1 MATMTVRLGG
11 IVIGKEVIATSNLT
25 PAQNAIGP
33 KKLYVSLRV
42 DNDTKNPMRNPDC
55 IAIELPTDGDL
66 SEITQDEVVTA
77 AKWIKDQIK
86 LLHVDYCR
94 IEKATW
100 SQGCEGNLGFYLEH
114 GILKLK
120 LKQVPQCVYTDIQD
134 WLNATYPK
142 AKSASGSA
150 PTATPTANTA
160 ANNAGNTS
168 APTRNTPAGN
178 TSNAGNAGTPAS
190 NTGNTGTPVSNHN
203 SGCNNNGN
211 GGTPANTGNTGN
223 ANNGAPT
230 NNTGAPARNAPAGN
244 TTTPAPANT
253 ATQPT
258 QAEIDAANG
267 AALFRTFYAR
277 LSAASQQHN

>member
-33 KKLYVSLRV
+33 KKLYVSIRV

-66 SEITQDEVVTA
+66 SEITQDEVATA

-86 LLHVDYCR
+86 LLHVDYR
-94 IEKATW
+94 KIVKATW
-100 SQGCEGNLGFYLEH
+100 SQGCEGNLGFYLKH
-114 GILKLK
+114 GLLK

-134 WLNATYPK
+134 WLNTTYPK
-142 AKSASGSA
+142 AKPASGSA
-150 PTATPTANTA
+150 PTATTTAAPAAATTANATA
-160 ANNAGNTS
+160 GNTGNAGNT
-168 APTRNTPAGN
+168 
-178 TSNAGNAGTPAS
+178 S
-190 NTGNTGTPVSNHN
+190 NTGNTGTPAGNTGNTGTSVNNRN

-230 NNTGAPARNAPAGN
+230 GNTGAPARNAPAGN
-244 TTTPAPANT
+244 TTTPASANT

-267 AALFRTFYAR
+267 AALFRKYFAQM
-277 LSAASQQHN
+277 SAASQQHN

>member
-1 MATMTVRLGG
+1 MAMTVRLGG

-86 LLHVDYCR
+86 LLHVDYR
-94 IEKATW
+94 KIEKATW
-100 SQGCEGNLGFYLEH
+100 SQGCEGNLGFYLKH
-114 GILKLK
+114 GLLK

-142 AKSASGSA
+142 AKPTSGSA
-150 PTATPTANTA
+150 PTAATTANATA
-160 ANNAGNTS
+160 GNTGNAGNT
-168 APTRNTPAGN
+168 
-178 TSNAGNAGTPAS
+178 S
-190 NTGNTGTPVSNHN
+190 NTGNTGTSAGNTGNTGTPAGNRN

-211 GGTPANTGNTGN
+211 GGTPANTGNTSN
-223 ANNGAPT
+223 ANNGAT
-230 NNTGAPARNAPAGN
+230 TGNTGAPASNTPAGN

-267 AALFRTFYAR
+267 AALFRTFYAKI
-277 LSAASQQHN
+277 SAASQQHN

>member
-1 MATMTVRLGG
+1 MANMTVRLGG

-33 KKLYVSLRV
+33 KKLYVSIRV
-42 DNDTKNPMRNPDC
+42 DNDVKNPMRNPDC

-86 LLHVDYCR
+86 LLHVDYR
-94 IEKATW
+94 KIVKATW
-100 SQGCEGNLGFYLEH
+100 SQGCEGNLGFYMKH
-114 GILKLK
+114 GLLK

-134 WLNATYPK
+134 WLNTTYPK
-142 AKSASGSA
+142 AKPASGSA
-150 PTATPTANTA
+150 PTATAAPA
-160 ANNAGNTS
+160 ANATAGNTG
-168 APTRNTPAGN
+168 NTGN
-178 TSNAGNAGTPAS
+178 TSNAGNTS
-190 NTGNTGTPVSNHN
+190 NTGNTGTPAGNTGNTGTPVNNRN

-267 AALFRTFYAR
+267 AALFRKYFAQM
-277 LSAASQQHN
+277 SAASQQHN

>member
-1 MATMTVRLGG
+1 MANMTVRLGG

-42 DNDTKNPMRNPDC
+42 DNDVKNPMRNPDC

-86 LLHVDYCR
+86 LLHVDYR
-94 IEKATW
+94 KIVKATW
-100 SQGCEGNLGFYLEH
+100 SQGCEGNLGFYLKH
-114 GILKLK
+114 GLLK

-134 WLNATYPK
+134 WLNTTYPK
-142 AKSASGSA
+142 AKPASGSA
-150 PTATPTANTA
+150 PTAATTANAT
-160 ANNAGNTS
+160 AGNT
-168 APTRNTPAGN
+168 GN
-178 TSNAGNAGTPAS
+178 TSNAGNTSNTGNTGASTS
-190 NTGNTGTPVSNHN
+190 NTGNTGTPVNNRN

-267 AALFRTFYAR
+267 AALFRKYFAQM
-277 LSAASQQHN
+277 SAASQQHN